1 MQVLGSILRF
11 LFAWIDGIVAK
22 VITLVYGLLMDLAN
36 LTLYSENIVK
46 VIGQRI
52 GILLGIFM
60 LFRLS
65 VSLINYMISPDKFSD
80 NKQGGGALVKNVIIS
95 LALLATVNVIFET
108 AYSVQKKVVESQII
122 EKIFFGET
130 SQTKIDIGYYLYTG
144 FFTPNTEALPGCE
157 KMWDLTKDLQVIPC
171 DDYEN
176 NICPA
181 NITTCDS
188 QLREALE
195 DTGYKSVYQSRN
207 NLDMSKVFSDYD
219 VVMANKGGAFKGVM
233 VFNYTPIISTA
244 AGIVALLIM
253 LSFSMEL
260 AKRAIKLLFLQI
272 VAPVPIIFNMDTGK
286 GKDVFQKWYKEC
298 FNTYI
303 SVFIRLL
310 AIDFAVFIIV
320 LLKGEFSN
328 IFQDKLGIN
337 IFIIIGCLFFAKEV
351 PKLIENMF
359 GIKMDGMSLRP
370 LKKLSDQALLGKQ
383 VSGVTS
389 GLVKGATAGAIGIGA
404 GAIGAGIANAK
415 LGNKWW
421 EGAGIGAAKGM
432 VGGIGAGYKSKTGLD
447 AIKTGIGRWGTSADY
462 INSLDGTDFKG
473 RMKAGLQQR
482 LHIATDEQKIKEK
495 IDALGAYDSAI
506 DSMLKRAE
514 GESIKH
520 NELMLEYRD
529 KDGKLT
535 GTLTMEQH
543 KQEMEQL
550 TRLRNENLNY
560 EEFANARGGDFKETR
575 EEFERLQRDHDA
587 RLQALNDK
595 VNKDTKAFATTYAT
609 KVALNE
615 IEDSETLAY
624 TERVEETYRD
634 LKDYYNEEEMKDFA
648 IHDIERDAQGN
659 AILDAEGKTIEF
671 FSGAKA
677 KEGKQN
683 AVTAKYEIEHNYDG
697 RNSKGEA
704 EYNIYQRAK
713 ANAAASKPKGK
724 K

>member
-80 NKQGGGALVKNVIIS
+80 NKQGGGALIKNVIIS

-130 SQTKIDIGYYLYTG
+130 SQTKMDIGYFLYTG
-144 FFTPNTEALPGCE
+144 FLTPNPEVLPECNDMWNPTFDLANSQCNLDLGEVVETNALNSIHEA
-157 KMWDLTKDLQVIPC
+157 
-171 DDYEN
+171 
-176 NICPA
+176 
-181 NITTCDS
+181 
-188 QLREALE
+188 
-195 DTGYKSVYQSRN
+195 RN
-207 NLDMSKVFSDYD
+207 NLDMSKVFSNYD
-219 VVMANKGGAFKGVM
+219 VVMANEGGAFKGVM

-404 GAIGAGIANAK
+404 GALGAGIANK
-415 LGNKWW
+415 RLGKSWW

-634 LKDYYNEEEMKDFA
+634 LKDYYNEEEMKNFA